1 MWSCVSKS
9 GRFNRP
15 VPTSESR
22 LPMTHYIQ
30 VQTTLPTAEGARALA
45 RKLVER
51 RLAACVQISGPVE
64 SVYWWQ
70 GQIDASSEWRLTAKS
85 RTDLF
90 PKLEA
95 AIREDHPYAVPEILA
110 QAILAGLPE
119 YLEWLH
125 HELAPAE

>member
-1 MWSCVSKS
+1 
-9 GRFNRP
+9 
-15 VPTSESR
+15 
-22 LPMTHYIQ
+22 MTHYIQ
-30 VQTTLPTAEGARALA
+30 VHTTLPTAEGARAMA

-51 RLAACVQISGPVE
+51 RLAACVQISGPIE

-70 GQIDASSEWRLTAKS
+70 GQIDAASEWRLTAKS

-95 AIREDHPYAVPEILA
+95 AIREDHPYKTPEILA
-110 QAILAGLPE
+110 EAILAGLPE

>member
-1 MWSCVSKS
+1 
-9 GRFNRP
+9 
-15 VPTSESR
+15 
-22 LPMTHYIQ
+22 MTHYIQ
-30 VQTTLPTAEGARALA
+30 VVTTLPTADTARAMA

-51 RLAACVQISGPVE
+51 RLAACVQIAGPIE
-64 SVYWWQ
+64 SIYWWQ
-70 GQIDASSEWRLTAKS
+70 GQIDSSSEWRLTVKS

-95 AIREDHPYAVPEILA
+95 AIREDHPYETPEILA